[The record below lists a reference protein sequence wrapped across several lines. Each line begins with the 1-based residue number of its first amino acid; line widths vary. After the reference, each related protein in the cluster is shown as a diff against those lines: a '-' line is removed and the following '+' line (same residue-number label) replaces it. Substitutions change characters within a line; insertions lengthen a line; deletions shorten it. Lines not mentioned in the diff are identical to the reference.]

1 MKKLLL
7 ALALTGLGATSA
19 MAADLAARPYSKA
32 PALLAPTSAY
42 NWSGFYVGVNAGA
55 VFSRSSF
62 NMTAAPFFGAAAP
75 SLSADGTTRFNRTG
89 FTGGAQAGYNW
100 QSGAFVYGVEADINY
115 TDAKSSGSIT
125 RATIPGL
132 GLGSTIL
139 ESSRSEWLMTFRPR
153 VGVTSGNALFYVTGG
168 LAVADYSFTQ
178 GAVIPN
184 CACGVTGT
192 VSKTKAGWT
201 VGAGIEYAVTP
212 AWSVKGEYLYVDLGS
227 ESFNTNLAAGG
238 FPLATFSHDVKLTE
252 SIGRFGLNYKWGS
265 PVVARY

>member
-1 MKKLLL
+1 
-7 ALALTGLGATSA
+7 
-19 MAADLAARPYSKA
+19 
-32 PALLAPTSAY
+32 
-42 NWSGFYVGVNAGA
+42 
-55 VFSRSSF
+55 
-62 NMTAAPFFGAAAP
+62 
-75 SLSADGTTRFNRTG
+75 
-89 FTGGAQAGYNW
+89 
-100 QSGAFVYGVEADINY
+100 
-115 TDAKSSGSIT
+115 
-125 RATIPGL
+125 
-132 GLGSTIL
+132 
-139 ESSRSEWLMTFRPR
+139 MTFRPR

-184 CACGVTGT
+184 CPCGVTAT
-192 VSKTKAGWT
+192 VSKAKVGWA
-201 VGAGIEYAVTP
+201 VGAGIEYAVTR